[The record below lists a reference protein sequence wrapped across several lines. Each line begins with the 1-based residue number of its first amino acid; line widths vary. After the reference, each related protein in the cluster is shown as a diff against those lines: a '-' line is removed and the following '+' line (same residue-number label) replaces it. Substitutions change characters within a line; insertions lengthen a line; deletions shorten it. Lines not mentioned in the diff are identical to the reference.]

1 MKFLEAKLVTLGRY
15 GVGKSAI
22 VKRYVDKSFEPAY
35 RQTIGACFLW
45 CKLNVED
52 INLTLHIWDTAGE
65 ERFQSIMP
73 MYYRAANAA
82 LLVFDL
88 SSYESFVTLKQML
101 IKFERNSDE
110 HVVRLLIGNKL
121 DLKDKRDVSEKE
133 AREFASKIDASY
145 HEVSALAD
153 IGIDEIFHKASSE
166 LVNLINQKKET
177 TMKFYECNKLI
188 DNSRK
193 QVLKLLNDSNGS
205 RKTKKKKCS
214 CK

>member
-1 MKFLEAKLVTLGRY
+1 MKFLEAKLVTLGQW
-15 GVGKSAI
+15 GVGKTAI

-45 CKLNVED
+45 CKLNVGD

-82 LLVFDL
+82 LLIFDL
-88 SSYESFVTLKQML
+88 TSRESFATIKQML
-101 IKFERNSDE
+101 IQFHRHCDE
-110 HVVRLLIGNKL
+110 HVVKLLIGNKL
-121 DLKDKRDVSEKE
+121 DLTDKRDVSKKE
-133 AREFASKIDASY
+133 ASEFASQIGASY
-145 HEVSALAD
+145 HEVSALVD
-153 IGIDEIFHKASSE
+153 IGIDEIFHKAASE
-166 LVNLINQKKET
+166 LVQLVNEKKET
-177 TMKFYECNKLI
+177 TMKFYECNKLV

-193 QVLKLLNDSNGS
+193 QVLKLLNDSNVD
-205 RKTKKKKCS
+205 KKKKKCL

>member
-1 MKFLEAKLVTLGRY
+1 MKFLEAKLVTLGQW
-15 GVGKSAI
+15 GVGKTAI

-45 CKLNVED
+45 CKLNVGD

-82 LLVFDL
+82 LLIFDL
-88 SSYESFVTLKQML
+88 TSRESFATIKQML
-101 IKFERNSDE
+101 IQFHRHCDE
-110 HVVRLLIGNKL
+110 HVVKLLIGNKL
-121 DLKDKRDVSEKE
+121 DLTDKRDVSEKE
-133 AREFASKIDASY
+133 ASEFASQIGASY
-145 HEVSALAD
+145 HEVSALVD
-153 IGIDEIFHKASSE
+153 IGIDEIFHKAASE
-166 LVNLINQKKET
+166 LVQLVNEKKET
-177 TMKFYECNKLI
+177 TMKFYECNKLV

-193 QVLKLLNDSNGS
+193 QVLKLLNDSNVD
-205 RKTKKKKCS
+205 KKKKKCL